1 MTERMTEPDHVGPV
15 PGGHL
20 RASDHDRDQ
29 VAEVL
34 DTAFTEGRLSR
45 EEHDERLDQ
54 LLRAKTFDDLVGLTR
69 DLVVVG
75 SPAPVAQQQSTSY
88 AVDPSAASS
97 ETDRMVAV
105 FSGAERKGRWRVRRR
120 IEAYAV
126 FGGVDLDL
134 REAVFESSVVEI
146 NGIWC
151 FGGLDIKV
159 PEGVEVR
166 NEVMGIFGGSDVKHV
181 GDPQPG
187 APVLVLKG
195 VALFGGVSV
204 RGPRP
209 SRRRGATAMLEGSHR
224 SHRSHGCGGRH
235 RH

>member
-1 MTERMTEPDHVGPV
+1 MTDPTAVPDHVVAV

-34 DTAFTEGRLSR
+34 NTAFTEGRLSR

-54 LLRAKTFDDLVGLTR
+54 LLRAKTFNDLVGLTR
-69 DLVVVG
+69 DLVVAG
-75 SPAPVAQQQSTSY
+75 SPAPVTQPPSASY
-88 AVDPSAASS
+88 AIDPSTGSS

-120 IEAYAV
+120 IEAYSV
-126 FGGVDLDL
+126 FGGVNLDM
-134 REAVFESSVVEI
+134 REAVFESRVVEI
-146 NGIWC
+146 DGIWC

-166 NEVMGIFGGSDVKHV
+166 NEVMAIFGGSDVKHV

-187 APVLVLKG
+187 APVLVIKG

-209 SRRRGATAMLEGSHR
+209 SRRRDASAGDQGRHGSH
-224 SHRSHGCGGRH
+224 GFGR
-235 RH
+235 RRR

>member
-1 MTERMTEPDHVGPV
+1 MTERRLETSHVGPV

-20 RASDHDRDQ
+20 RASDRDREQ

-34 DTAFTEGRLSR
+34 NTAFAEGRLGR

-75 SPAPVAQQQSTSY
+75 TPTPVAAPRPTSY
-88 AVDPSAASS
+88 QLDPSASS
-97 ETDRMVAV
+97 PGTDRMVAV
-105 FSGAERKGRWRVRRR
+105 FSGTERKGRWRVRRR

-126 FGGVDLDL
+126 FGGVNLDL
-134 REAVFESSVVEI
+134 REAIFESPVVEVT
-146 NGIWC
+146 GIWC

-166 NEVMGIFGGSDVKHV
+166 NEVMAIFGGSDVKHV
-181 GDPQPG
+181 GDPKPG
-187 APVLVLKG
+187 APVLVIKG

-209 SRRRGATAMLEGSHR
+209 SRRRDGSTALQSSHGSH
-224 SHRSHGCGGRH
+224 SCHGRH
-235 RH
+235 RR

>member
-1 MTERMTEPDHVGPV
+1 MTERRLEPSHVGPV

-20 RASDHDRDQ
+20 RASDRDRDQ

-34 DTAFTEGRLSR
+34 NTAFAEGRLAR
-45 EEHDERLDQ
+45 EEYDERLDQ

-69 DLVVVG
+69 DLVVMG
-75 SPAPVAQQQSTSY
+75 SPAPVAPVQPASY
-88 AVDPSAASS
+88 QLDPSASS
-97 ETDRMVAV
+97 SGTDRMVAV
-105 FSGAERKGRWRVRRR
+105 FSGTERRGRWRVRRR

-126 FGGVDLDL
+126 FGGVDLDM
-134 REAVFESSVVEI
+134 REAIFESPIVEV

-166 NEVMGIFGGSDVKHV
+166 NEVMAIFGGSDVKHV

-187 APVLVLKG
+187 APVLVIKG

-209 SRRRGATAMLEGSHR
+209 SRRRDASAGDQGRHGSH
-224 SHRSHGCGGRH
+224 GFGR
-235 RH
+235 RRR

>member
-1 MTERMTEPDHVGPV
+1 MTERTAEPDHVVSV

-29 VAEVL
+29 VADVL
-34 DTAFTEGRLSR
+34 NTAFAEGRLSR

-54 LLRAKTFDDLVGLTR
+54 LVRAKTFNDLVDLTR

-75 SPAPVAQQQSTSY
+75 SPAPVAAPQSTSY
-88 AVDPSAASS
+88 AIDPSATSS

-120 IEAYAV
+120 IEAYSI
-126 FGGVDLDL
+126 FGGVNLDM
-134 REAVFESSVVEI
+134 REAVFESHVVEI
-146 NGIWC
+146 DGIWC

-187 APVLVLKG
+187 APVLVIKG

-209 SRRRGATAMLEGSHR
+209 SRRRGSTAMVEGF
-224 SHRSHGCGGRH
+224 HRSHGCRGRH
-235 RH
+235 QH

>member
-1 MTERMTEPDHVGPV
+1 MTERRLEPSHVGAV

-20 RASDHDRDQ
+20 RASDRDRDQ

-34 DTAFTEGRLSR
+34 NTAFAEGRLGR
-45 EEHDERLDQ
+45 EEYDERLDQ
-54 LLRAKTFDDLVGLTR
+54 LLRAKTFNDLVGLTR

-75 SPAPVAQQQSTSY
+75 TPAPVAAPQPTSY
-88 AVDPSAASS
+88 QLDPSAPSS
-97 ETDRMVAV
+97 GTDRMVAV
-105 FSGAERKGRWRVRRR
+105 FSGTERKGRWRVRRQ

-126 FGGVDLDL
+126 FGGVDLDM
-134 REAVFESSVVEI
+134 REAVFESRVVEV

-166 NEVMGIFGGSDVKHV
+166 NEVVAIFGGSEVKHV

-187 APVLVLKG
+187 APVLVIKG

-209 SRRRGATAMLEGSHR
+209 SRRRDAAAAVQSSHR
-224 SHRSHGCGGRH
+224 LHGGRGRH
-235 RH
+235 RR